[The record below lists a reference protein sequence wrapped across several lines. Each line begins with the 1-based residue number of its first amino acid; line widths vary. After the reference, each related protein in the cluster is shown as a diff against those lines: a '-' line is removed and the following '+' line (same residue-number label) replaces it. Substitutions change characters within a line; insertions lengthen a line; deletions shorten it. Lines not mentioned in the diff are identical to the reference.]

1 MPESQSVFMPLCSA
15 GLLLLISVIV
25 VASAIRIIP
34 ETTRLSVFR
43 LGHYIGEVGPGVVI
57 LIPFIDKGIVMDV
70 HDQVTKLYEQT
81 KIWGAVGTTLT
92 EVHHDG
98 SVDLGGEMWN
108 AISQTPI
115 PPGKQVRV
123 VKAILEVKEL

>member
-15 GLLLLISVIV
+15 GLILLISAFML
-25 VASAIRIIP
+25 ASAIRIVP
-34 ETTRLSVFR
+34 ETKRLSVFR
-43 LGHYIGEVGPGVVI
+43 LGRYIGEVGPGVVL
-57 LIPFIDKGIVMDV
+57 LIPIIDKGILIDI

-92 EVHHDG
+92 EVHQDG

-108 AISQTPI
+108 AISPTPI